1 MNEPHTEYSDRKL
14 KIIGLWVTFVYVA
27 VLVICSVALTK
38 SGWLDLKPLE
48 LNQFGDL
55 LAGLFGPLAIFWLI
69 LGFFQ
74 QGDELRN
81 SVHALRLQAEELKQS
96 VEQQKAMVTTAE
108 RQLQLDIEVRE
119 EQNRLLVSRELP
131 YFQLER
137 RGGSGT
143 GNSSWNHDFLIR
155 NIGASAANVQIT
167 PEGKSISAA
176 KREVPFLDT
185 THSYEFSIQSI
196 NTTRLTHDGPAHVE
210 ILSENNRG
218 KRRFQKFEL
227 SDDGPPKLISC
238 TPEQT

>member
-1 MNEPHTEYSDRKL
+1 MNEADTDYSDRKL
-14 KIIGLWVTFVYVA
+14 KKIGLWVTFLYVTG
-27 VLVICSVALTK
+27 LVIGSILLAKV
-38 SGWLDLKPLE
+38 GWILLKPLE

-55 LAGLFGPLAIFWLI
+55 LAGLLGPLAIFWLI

-119 EQNRLLVSRELP
+119 EQNRLMISKELP

-137 RGGSGT
+137 RGGSGA
-143 GNSSWNHDFLIR
+143 GNSNWNHSFLIR
-155 NIGASAANVQIT
+155 NIGASAANIQIT
-167 PEGKSISAA
+167 TEGNSISEAT
-176 KREVPFLDT
+176 REVPFLDT
-185 THSYEFSIQSI
+185 THSYEFNIQSL
-196 NTTRLTHDGPAHVE
+196 NTTRLTHDGAANVE